1 MNSKQKEE
9 FRKVVLELDKYNLNE
24 HVSLSIGDAENDKG
38 KKTKHIFAY
47 WLDTTLLNK
56 KWVERETCKSE
67 EMSKFFSGELFA
79 LGISQKVA
87 WIKASREEKVAYIK
101 AVPNGHPAL
110 FPVWRD
116 SKLVNARMAYEE
128 SIKEA
133 DKKFNREP
141 RLWMH
146 R

>member
-47 WLDTTLLNK
+47 WLDTVPKKFSRLGHRRNK
-56 KWVERETCKSE
+56 QWYEREVCKSE

-87 WIKASREEKVAYIK
+87 WIKASREDKVAYLK

-110 FPVWRD
+110 FPVW
-116 SKLVNARMAYEE
+116 LE
-128 SIKEA
+128 SNKELDRVA
-133 DKKFNREP
+133 P
-141 RLWMH
+141 IV
-146 R
+146 

>member
-87 WIKASREEKVAYIK
+87 WIKASREDKVAYLK
-101 AVPNGHPAL
+101 AEPFGHPAL
-110 FPVWRD
+110 FPVWLESNKELD
-116 SKLVNARMAYEE
+116 INDHWSGFHQYYKEHKKDLTCSPEE
-128 SIKEA
+128 
-133 DKKFNREP
+133 
-141 RLWMH
+141 
-146 R
+146 

>member
-24 HVSLSIGDAENDKG
+24 HVSLSIGDAENESG
-38 KKTKHIFAY
+38 KKTKHIYAY

-101 AVPNGHPAL
+101 AEPFGHPAL
-110 FPVWRD
+110 FPVW
-116 SKLVNARMAYEE
+116 LE
-128 SIKEA
+128 SNPLNKIPGYMGTEVG
-133 DKKFNREP
+133 
-141 RLWMH
+141 
-146 R
+146 